1 MKRKG
6 IFWKKF
12 LFFLMW
18 ILSTAISIALAYWL
32 MGAIPENEEQR
43 YFARLLHV
51 VQNPLGNYFNN
62 YTPVGIIASFIVTE
76 LLFGIIFFSK
86 ISEHPMPEESEQD
99 SFRTLE
105 PEASAEL
112 EIEFLDLQDTVMAE
126 KKEKEKNAL
135 EKDNG
140 ADDVDVFLKDDVFLK
155 LFNSGYTMPQINA
168 MMELTTYIPEID
180 VQQMTKMFS
189 PVMEEDDIRSYIE
202 AFYG

>member
-6 IFWKKF
+6 MFWKKF
-12 LFFLMW
+12 LFFLAW
-18 ILSTAISIALAYWL
+18 ILSTVISIAAAYWL
-32 MGAIPENEEQR
+32 MGAIPETEEPR
-43 YFARLLHV
+43 YLARLLHV

-112 EIEFLDLQDTVMAE
+112 EIEFLDLQDTVIAE

-155 LFNSGYTMPQINA
+155 LFNSGYTMSQINA